1 MIKHYLKT
9 AFHNILKHKTQSV
22 VSILGITAGI
32 LCFSVCTYY
41 VRATYRGDSE
51 FPRFK
56 EMVTL
61 RVLDP
66 NDATYRPVYDPDVQ
80 NRFMELF
87 SEDMELVAGMEYST
101 RRYNIDLKHHGTER
115 KVRVTSK
122 ECNGDFV
129 LVYPPKLMMGSLEE
143 FRKYPNSVI
152 ITEELSKKLFG
163 DESPLG
169 KTLHVESVT
178 YYNPNTLPTFTIT
191 GVMKPYLPF
200 VLNDFSLFNI
210 LHHYDVQDGY
220 DGYDYTYILKPE
232 ANIRNLND
240 RLSKIGFEKEAKPTL
255 FYTRELR
262 EINPAAFFVSL
273 IGLFVLLAGL
283 LNYLNIT
290 IGTFVNRT
298 GELGLRKVLGA
309 LRYQQFFLLFA
320 ELLVILSVSF
330 LLCIALTETL
340 IPYLMSTMPADFTRE
355 LPLSLNELL
364 RHQSMYFLCI
374 LVLCSLIALI
384 GIFRINEKQKT
395 SRHRVRNILLGVQFS
410 ICMLFVL
417 ATGATYFV
425 SKNTLKIKAPYL
437 NETEMEHILFID
449 LHRERSISEKHIP
462 EITQYIRSSSLFDT
476 FAFVRDRSSRV
487 ENYKNEPASSEIA
500 IKYVP
505 SEYLEIMKFPL
516 TRPLNNGEPCCFIN
530 EALNEK
536 LKKDSLDYIQIDGI
550 IYPVAQVV
558 NSIET
563 GWSYLKEIAY
573 IPVTNVHNPSHI
585 YIRSQEGKPKEA
597 FAALQAEIQSYLPEY
612 NDFEIK
618 SLREHHL
625 SSGQDIL
632 QALFAICSVICILIT
647 ILGLYGAIAIDTER
661 KQKEVAIRKING
673 AGIKQIY
680 WMFGKSYLR
689 LFLIAAIII
698 CVAGLFVLNL
708 LSSNLKIFFNYTNP
722 FYWIFSFLMVAIVI
736 ICTIVYRI
744 HVIARIN
751 PADIIK
757 TE

>member
-9 AFHNILKHKTQSV
+9 AFHNILKHKTRSV

-61 RVLDP
+61 RVQDP
-66 NDATYRPVYDPDVQ
+66 NDATYRPVYDTDVQ
-80 NRFMELF
+80 NRFVELF
-87 SEDMELVAGMEYST
+87 SEDIALVAGMEYST
-101 RRYNIDLKHHGTER
+101 RRYNIDLKHQGTER
-115 KVRVTSK
+115 KVRVASK

-129 LVYPPKLMMGSLEE
+129 LVYPPKLIMGSLEE

-200 VLNDFSLFNI
+200 VLDDSNLFDI

-220 DGYDYTYILKPE
+220 NGYDYTYILKPE
-232 ANIRNLND
+232 ANINNLND

-262 EINPAAFFVSL
+262 EINPTAFFISL

-283 LNYLNIT
+283 LNYLNTT

-309 LRYQQFFLLFA
+309 LRYQQFSLLLA

-330 LLCIALTETL
+330 LLCLALTETL
-340 IPYLMSTMPADFTRE
+340 IPYLMSTMPESIVPR
-355 LPLSLNELL
+355 PSLNELL

-374 LVLCSLIALI
+374 FVLCSLIALI
-384 GIFRINEKQKT
+384 RVFRINEKQKT
-395 SRHRVRNILLGVQFS
+395 PRHRVRNILLGVQFS
-410 ICMLFVL
+410 ICLLFVL

-425 SKNTLKIKAPYL
+425 SKNTLKIKSPYL
-437 NETEMEHILFID
+437 TEAEMEHVLSID
-449 LHRERSISEKHIP
+449 LQRERSILEKHIP
-462 EITQYIRSSSLFDT
+462 EIVQYIHSSSLFDKL
-476 FAFVRDRSSRV
+476 AFVSNQSYRI
-487 ENYKNEPASSEIA
+487 ENYKNEPTRNEVG
-500 IKYVP
+500 IKYVSP
-505 SEYLEIMKFPL
+505 EYLEIMKFPS
-516 TRPLNNGEPCCFIN
+516 TRPLNDGEPCCFIN

-536 LKKDSLDYIQIDGI
+536 LKRDSLDCIQINRN

-563 GWSYLKEIAY
+563 GWSYLKEVAY
-573 IPVTNVHNPSHI
+573 IPVTKINNPSYI
-585 YIRSQEGKPKEA
+585 YIRAQEGRSKKA
-597 FAALQAEIQSYLPEY
+597 FVALQAEIQRYLPEY
-612 NDFEIK
+612 NTFEIK
-618 SLREHHL
+618 SLKETHL
-625 SSGQDIL
+625 SGGQDIL
-632 QALFAICSVICILIT
+632 QALFMICSVICVLIT
-647 ILGLYGAIAIDTER
+647 ILGLYGAITIDTER

-673 AGIKQIY
+673 AEVKQIY

-708 LSSNLKIFFNYTNP
+708 LSSNLRIFFNYTNP
-722 FYWIFSFLMVAIVI
+722 FYWILSFLMVAIVI